1 VIGDLF
7 ASPEA
12 KIVVGLLYTVLAFV
26 SPRAALFV
34 ILPTTAIAG
43 ELRAGSVLFRP
54 DDVMMAILAIS
65 WVMRRLMSPPRPA
78 TPLDKP
84 LLAYA
89 AIGLVAT
96 LWGTAIGTADLTGLN
111 KVTASGLH
119 LLKRFEFV
127 IYFFILTDVL
137 RSVADVRRMLY
148 VFMGSLVALSIF
160 SFGRF
165 QATGTIALGP
175 EGTPIHEPGLASML
189 NIGLAL
195 GLIVTSRSV
204 RTNILAGALLLASLW
219 VLPFSLGRNY
229 LSATALMIVI
239 VLFSRKRAM
248 AFMLPLFV
256 VLFYAAML
264 ALPSTGLF
272 PTNVGQRFSTLG
284 SVFTSH
290 ASASGVSLVDRLGPA
305 VAHSW
310 EVITSSPLV
319 GWGLGSIALG
329 SMDSE
334 YATQMVYTGILG
346 FAIFIWLVV
355 RIARMVGTAYDVA
368 QAQDSPAR
376 PWIAGLQHCLL
387 GYALYST
394 FSPSISAARAGA
406 FFFTVLG
413 LAAVLYHQVVER
425 PATEAA
431 AEPAEELPS
440 DQALDAAPQWTV

>member
-1 VIGDLF
+1 MIGDLF
-7 ASPEA
+7 ASPES
-12 KIVVGLLYTVLAFV
+12 KIAIGLLYSVLAFI

-34 ILPTTAIAG
+34 ILPTTAIAP
-43 ELRAGSVLFRP
+43 EMRAGAVLFRP

-65 WVMRRLMSPPRPA
+65 WGMRRLMSAPRPA

-96 LWGTAIGTADLTGLN
+96 LWGTALGTADLTGLN

-137 RSVADVRRMLY
+137 RSIADVRRMLY
-148 VFMGSLVALSIF
+148 VFMGSLIGLSIF
-160 SFGRF
+160 SFGRYE
-165 QATGTIALGP
+165 ATGTIALGP
-175 EGTPIHEPGLASML
+175 GGSPVHEPGLASML
-189 NIGLAL
+189 NIALAL

-204 RTNILAGALLLASLW
+204 RTNVLAGALLLGSLW

-229 LSATALMIVI
+229 LSATALMILI
-239 VLFSRKRAM
+239 VLLSRKRAM
-248 AFMLPLFV
+248 VFMLPLIVAF
-256 VLFYAAML
+256 FWTAML

-284 SVFTSH
+284 SAFTPH
-290 ASASGVSLVDRLGPA
+290 ASASGVSLIDRLGPA
-305 VAHSW
+305 VIHSW

-329 SMDSE
+329 SIDSE
-334 YATQMVYTGILG
+334 YATQMIYTGILG
-346 FAIFIWLVV
+346 FAIFLWLVV
-355 RIARMVGTAYDVA
+355 RTARMVGATYEAA
-368 QAQDSPAR
+368 QEQDSPAR

-387 GYALYST
+387 GYAIYST

-406 FFFTVLG
+406 FFFTVIG
-413 LAAVLYHQVVER
+413 LAAVLHHQVVER
-425 PATEAA
+425 PATEAGM
-431 AEPAEELPS
+431 EPADELPA
-440 DQALDAAPQWTV
+440 DQALDTAAQWTI

>member
-1 VIGDLF
+1 
-7 ASPEA
+7 
-12 KIVVGLLYTVLAFV
+12 
-26 SPRAALFV
+26 
-34 ILPTTAIAG
+34 
-43 ELRAGSVLFRP
+43 
-54 DDVMMAILAIS
+54 
-65 WVMRRLMSPPRPA
+65 
-78 TPLDKP
+78 
-84 LLAYA
+84 
-89 AIGLVAT
+89 
-96 LWGTAIGTADLTGLN
+96 
-111 KVTASGLH
+111 
-119 LLKRFEFV
+119 
-127 IYFFILTDVL
+127 
-137 RSVADVRRMLY
+137 
-148 VFMGSLVALSIF
+148 
-160 SFGRF
+160 
-165 QATGTIALGP
+165 
-175 EGTPIHEPGLASML
+175 
-189 NIGLAL
+189 
-195 GLIVTSRSV
+195 
-204 RTNILAGALLLASLW
+204 
-219 VLPFSLGRNY
+219 
-229 LSATALMIVI
+229 
-239 VLFSRKRAM
+239 
-248 AFMLPLFV
+248 
-256 VLFYAAML
+256 
-264 ALPSTGLF
+264 
-272 PTNVGQRFSTLG
+272 
-284 SVFTSH
+284 
-290 ASASGVSLVDRLGPA
+290 LVDRLGPA

>member
-1 VIGDLF
+1 MIGDLF
-7 ASPEA
+7 ASPES
-12 KIVVGLLYTVLAFV
+12 KIIMGLLYTMLAFI

-43 ELRAGSVLFRP
+43 EMRAGAVLFRP
-54 DDVMMAILAIS
+54 DDVMMGILAIA
-65 WVMRRLMSPPRPA
+65 WGMRRLMSAPRPG

-89 AIGLVAT
+89 AIGLAAT

-137 RSVADVRRMLY
+137 RSIADVRRLIY
-148 VFMGSLVALSIF
+148 VFVGSLIALSIF

-165 QATGTIALGP
+165 QTAGVALGP
-175 EGTPIHEPGLASML
+175 GGSPIHEPGLASML

-195 GLIVTSRSV
+195 GLIVTSRSF
-204 RTNILAGALLLASLW
+204 RTTAIAGAILLGSLW

-229 LSATALMIVI
+229 LSATALMIII
-239 VLFSRKRAM
+239 VLFSRKRSVVL
-248 AFMLPLFV
+248 MLPVILV
-256 VLFYAAML
+256 VFWTATLVFPA
-264 ALPSTGLF
+264 TGLF
-272 PTNVGQRFSTLG
+272 PTSVGHRFSTLG
-284 SVFTSH
+284 SVFTPR
-290 ASASGVSLVDRLGPA
+290 ASLSGVSLVDRLAPA
-305 VAHSW
+305 VMHTW

-334 YATQMVYTGILG
+334 YATQMVYTGVLG

-355 RIARMVGTAYDVA
+355 RIARMVGATYEAA
-368 QAQDSPAR
+368 QALDSPAR

-406 FFFTVLG
+406 FFFTIVG
-413 LAAVLYHQVVER
+413 LAAVLHHQVVER
-425 PATEAA
+425 PATETGV
-431 AEPAEELPS
+431 EPAEELPS
-440 DQALDAAPQWTV
+440 REALDAAPQWTI

>member
-1 VIGDLF
+1 
-7 ASPEA
+7 
-12 KIVVGLLYTVLAFV
+12 
-26 SPRAALFV
+26 
-34 ILPTTAIAG
+34 
-43 ELRAGSVLFRP
+43 
-54 DDVMMAILAIS
+54 M
-65 WVMRRLMSPPRPA
+65 
-78 TPLDKP
+78 
-84 LLAYA
+84 
-89 AIGLVAT
+89 AT
-96 LWGTAIGTADLTGLN
+96 LWGTALGTADLTGLN

-137 RSVADVRRMLY
+137 RSIADVRRMLY

-175 EGTPIHEPGLASML
+175 EGSPIHEPGLASML

-204 RTNILAGALLLASLW
+204 RTNVIAGAVLLGSLW

-248 AFMLPLFV
+248 VFMLPLFV
-256 VLFYAAML
+256 ALFWGAMI
-264 ALPSTGLF
+264 ALPTTGLF
-272 PTNVGQRFSTLG
+272 PTNVGERLSTLG

-290 ASASGVSLVDRLGPA
+290 ASARVVSLVDRLGPA

-319 GWGLGSIALG
+319 GWGLGSVALG

-346 FAIFIWLVV
+346 FAIFIWMVV
-355 RIARMVGTAYDVA
+355 RLARMVGTTYDVA
-368 QAQDSPAR
+368 QAEDSPAR

-406 FFFTVLG
+406 FFFTVIG

-425 PATEAA
+425 PATEAG
-431 AEPAEELPS
+431 AEPADEVPS

>member
-1 VIGDLF
+1 
-7 ASPEA
+7 
-12 KIVVGLLYTVLAFV
+12 
-26 SPRAALFV
+26 
-34 ILPTTAIAG
+34 
-43 ELRAGSVLFRP
+43 
-54 DDVMMAILAIS
+54 
-65 WVMRRLMSPPRPA
+65 MRRLMSAPRPA

-96 LWGTAIGTADLTGLN
+96 LWGTALGTADLTGLN

-137 RSVADVRRMLY
+137 RSIADVRRMLY
-148 VFMGSLVALSIF
+148 VFMGSLIGLSIF

-165 QATGTIALGP
+165 EATGTIALGP
-175 EGTPIHEPGLASML
+175 GGSPVHEPGLASML
-189 NIGLAL
+189 NIALAL

-204 RTNILAGALLLASLW
+204 RTNVLAGALLLGSLW

-229 LSATALMIVI
+229 LSATGLMIVI
-239 VLFSRKRAM
+239 VLLSRKRSVV
-248 AFMLPLFV
+248 FMLPLFIT
-256 VLFYAAML
+256 LFYAAML

-284 SVFTSH
+284 SVFSSR
-290 ASASGVSLVDRLGPA
+290 ASSSGVSIVDRLGPA
-305 VAHSW
+305 VIHSW

-334 YATQMVYTGILG
+334 YATQMVYTGLLG
-346 FAIFIWLVV
+346 FAIFLWLVV
-355 RIARMVGTAYDVA
+355 RIARMVGATYDAA

>member
-1 VIGDLF
+1 MIGDLF

-290 ASASGVSLVDRLGPA
+290 ASASGVSFFEG
-305 VAHSW
+305 
-310 EVITSSPLV
+310 SS
-319 GWGLGSIALG
+319 
-329 SMDSE
+329 M
-334 YATQMVYTGILG
+334 
-346 FAIFIWLVV
+346 
-355 RIARMVGTAYDVA
+355 RMMPGA
-368 QAQDSPAR
+368 
-376 PWIAGLQHCLL
+376 
-387 GYALYST
+387 
-394 FSPSISAARAGA
+394 FFKAARAWSA
-406 FFFTVLG
+406 DTG
-413 LAAVLYHQVVER
+413 L
-425 PATEAA
+425 
-431 AEPAEELPS
+431 
-440 DQALDAAPQWTV
+440 